1 MNAAAMTAGGG
12 NHPEGGGMTTASA
25 HASVAGQTG
34 DDAPLLELPLLE
46 LRGISKSFPGV
57 KALDDV

>member
-1 MNAAAMTAGGG
+1 
-12 NHPEGGGMTTASA
+12 MTTASA
-25 HASVAGQTG
+25 HASVTGQTG